1 MVPNRATHH
10 ILLTSQQNKLI
21 NPFKASVAFHIENSN
36 LISLQIKM
44 TVFYMKCNTGLKW
57 VNTVF
62 QWKNL
67 YNLNFTKML

>member
-10 ILLTSQQNKLI
+10 ILLKSQQNKPI
-21 NPFKASVAFHIENSN
+21 NPFKPSVAFHIETSN

-44 TVFYMKCNTGLKW
+44 IVFYMKCNTGLKW